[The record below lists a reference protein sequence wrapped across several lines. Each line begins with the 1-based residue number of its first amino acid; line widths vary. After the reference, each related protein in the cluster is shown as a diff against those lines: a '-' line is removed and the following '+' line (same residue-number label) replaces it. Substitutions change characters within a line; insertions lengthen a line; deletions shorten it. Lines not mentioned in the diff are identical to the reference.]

1 MICIYSRSATL
12 SSKNGNPIPGLPK
25 PRPTSRLSQIT
36 AQPLRE
42 DNEQRWLPNTAS
54 LPYVVHEQRKHLH
67 LDLHMKVKFKKSL
80 HSQKFGS
87 LWLVCEHCCFPHVFH
102 FASRLH
108 GRDNIPTW
116 KRKQTVELICFMDV
130 RELTIKQGM
139 FSSIVNYTNKSNS
152 LGILNCSPW
161 PCFISCHS
169 KMCLS
174 TQLRWATTLT
184 RTSTQDNNSNGFEGS
199 MSLISRPH
207 SWEPPRLNQVQKLPP
222 FQPLLQPSGCWSLGR
237 LNFCS
242 SVNAMLIRLSFEDGK
257 IRYLEPE
264 TFNTSLAKGCC
275 GSCWHLNSLED
286 TLDWTGLQKKR
297 RLTDMY
303 QKSQATY
310 NIQPCWRCLKCLDL
324 AVASYEFCRLSA
336 CPTWHLCMTCVKRKK
351 EG

>member
-1 MICIYSRSATL
+1 MATQFRDCPSRGRPHAWAKLQLSHCEGMQHFRTLQVFPMLSMSSENTCIWICIW
-12 SSKNGNPIPGLPK
+12 K
-25 PRPTSRLSQIT
+25 
-36 AQPLRE
+36 
-42 DNEQRWLPNTAS
+42 WS
-54 LPYVVHEQRKHLH
+54 LLQ
-67 LDLHMKVKFKKSL
+67 KSL

-87 LWLVCEHCCFPHVFH
+87 LWLVSAHCWYPHVFAN

-116 KRKQTVELICFMDV
+116 KRKQNVELICFMDV

-242 SVNAMLIRLSFEDGK
+242 SENAMLIRPSFEDGK
-257 IRYLEPE
+257 IRYLEPANLQHIVGE
-264 TFNTSLAKGCC
+264 GLL
-275 GSCWHLNSLED
+275 WELLILNFVRRY
-286 TLDWTGLQKKR
+286 TWLDWAAEKK
-297 RLTDMY
+297 TAHWHVSE
-303 QKSQATY
+303 KPT
-310 NIQPCWRCLKCLDL
+310 NIQHPALLK
-324 AVASYEFCRLSA
+324 V
-336 CPTWHLCMTCVKRKK
+336 P
-351 EG
+351 